1 MCYVACP
8 DPDTASGLVF
18 PPLAAST
25 LSGYTTAPVMIPSPV
40 TTEVP
45 PLSRAEQVSLAL
57 AGLIGLTLLLLAVWL
72 RPNPHGFGTHQQLG
86 LPPCTI
92 QYWFDFPCPSCGGTT
107 AFAHFVRGEWSS
119 AFRAN
124 AASCLF
130 AGLCVVGVPW
140 SWASVWWR
148 RYLGVRD
155 IVLTLVVILITLT
168 VVAASQWIARLLDWV
183 P

>member
-1 MCYVACP
+1 MCYVACR
-8 DPDTASGLVF
+8 DARYRFRARFS
-18 PPLAAST
+18 PLAAST
-25 LSGYTTAPVMIPSPV
+25 LSGYTTAPVMNLSPL
-40 TTEVP
+40 TTAVP
-45 PLSRAEQVSLAL
+45 LLSRVEQVSLAL

-72 RPNPHGFGTHQQLG
+72 QPNPHGFGTHQQLG

-92 QYWFDFPCPSCGGTT
+92 QYWFGLPCPSCGGTT
-107 AFAHFVRGEWSS
+107 AFAHFVRGEWES

-130 AGLCVVGVPW
+130 AGLCAVGVPW
-140 SWASVWWR
+140 SWASAWWR

-155 IVLTLVVILITLT
+155 IVPTLVVILITLS
-168 VVAASQWIARLLDWV
+168 VVAASQWVARLLGWV